1 MIQIDHVGIAA
12 RNPESSAKW
21 LAKILGVGAPSVD
34 GADDD
39 MFRIDLGHGSF
50 VLFNA
55 AEKIDLTHMAF
66 RVDGAEFKGVIERLR
81 SMGVSF
87 GNEPDDTKNGRTED
101 HLGGAGRVY
110 FVDENGHLFE
120 VTC

>member
-21 LAKILGVGAPSVD
+21 LSQILGAGTPSVD

-39 MFRIDLGHGSF
+39 MFRIDLGHRSF

-66 RVDGAEFKGVIERLR
+66 RVDVDAFKGVIDRLR
-81 SMGVSF
+81 SMSVPF
-87 GNEPDDTKNGRTED
+87 GNEPFDTKNGRTED
-101 HLGGAGRVY
+101 QLGGAGRVY